1 RPTSGGVS
9 SPPPGSY
16 KDDSVGGVKGAWAM
30 GPFPAQAESR
40 PRKLKADDNP
50 NKDTKAKGYYAQL
63 PSTPPGEPRQYK
75 LEGAKF
81 DSVKPENKEIGA
93 WEVFYRY
100 DNIKV
105 EDDNVVADTATREVG
120 DTKAKAHNL
129 GVNWYVNDAVKIS
142 AAYVKA
148 KT

>member
-1 RPTSGGVS
+1 
-9 SPPPGSY
+9 
-16 KDDSVGGVKGAWAM
+16 
-30 GPFPAQAESR
+30 
-40 PRKLKADDNP
+40 
-50 NKDTKAKGYYAQL
+50 AQL
-63 PSTPPGEPRQYK
+63 AYTLTGESRQYK

>member
-1 RPTSGGVS
+1 
-9 SPPPGSY
+9 
-16 KDDSVGGVKGAWAM
+16 M
-30 GPFPAQAESR
+30 
-40 PRKLKADDNP
+40 
-50 NKDTKAKGYYAQL
+50 
-63 PSTPPGEPRQYK
+63 
-75 LEGAKF
+75 
-81 DSVKPENKEIGA
+81 
-93 WEVFYRY
+93 FYRY

-148 KT
+148 RPTRLPTTMATMTATAS

>member
-1 RPTSGGVS
+1 
-9 SPPPGSY
+9 
-16 KDDSVGGVKGAWAM
+16 
-30 GPFPAQAESR
+30 
-40 PRKLKADDNP
+40 
-50 NKDTKAKGYYAQL
+50 
-63 PSTPPGEPRQYK
+63 
-75 LEGAKF
+75 
-81 DSVKPENKEIGA
+81 
-93 WEVFYRY
+93 Y

-148 KT
+148 K

>member
-1 RPTSGGVS
+1 
-9 SPPPGSY
+9 
-16 KDDSVGGVKGAWAM
+16 
-30 GPFPAQAESR
+30 
-40 PRKLKADDNP
+40 
-50 NKDTKAKGYYAQL
+50 KGYYAQL
-63 PSTPPGEPRQYK
+63 AYTLTGESRQYK

-148 KT
+148 KTDKITNNNGDDDGDGFVTRLQYVF